1 MAFSYD
7 PTSVSSN
14 RDRVRLLIKD
24 TLDSN
29 YVFEDEELD
38 AFLTLE
44 SSSLKRAAALAY
56 EVIAGNQAYVLKVI
70 KNLDLQTDGAKVA
83 EALRATAK
91 AWRDQAEYDDAAAA
105 GGAFDIAEW
114 LVDDFS
120 QRDYDQNLW
129 LETG

>member
-24 TLDSN
+24 TSDTN
-29 YVFEDEELD
+29 YVFQDEELD

-44 SSSLKRAAALAY
+44 SSSIKRAAALAY

-83 EALRATAK
+83 DALRATAK
-91 AWRDQAEYDDAAAA
+91 AWRDQAEYDDAAAD

-120 QRDYDQNLW
+120 TRNYDQNIW